1 MSFYDESIDLM
12 ELFKAA
18 EAGDVSAMI
27 QFVSYV
33 STMTTENDILQGLK
47 NKYIDNLVKEQN
59 AVGLIWKAEELLK
72 GELNEEVMQ
81 AVLAAFSLAAI
92 KGQLFAI
99 EEIGDLYFEGK
110 GVEQDWDIAHHI
122 FMTAINTQEGDTS
135 SLAFYKEGVIQE
147 YSENYEN
154 AMKLYYLA
162 FDVAGEWADMD
173 DNAILAKTAYQRL
186 KAWGYEI

>member
-1 MSFYDESIDLM
+1 MSFYDERTDLM

-18 EAGDVSAMI
+18 ESGDVSAMI

-33 STMTTENDILQGLK
+33 STMTSENEILQGLK
-47 NKYIDNLVKEQN
+47 TKYIDNLVKEQN
-59 AVGLIWKAEELLK
+59 AVGLIWKADEMLK

-81 AVLAAFSLAAI
+81 AVLAAYSLAAI
-92 KGQLFAI
+92 KGQLFAL

-122 FMTAINTQEGDTS
+122 FMTAINAQEGYTS

-147 YSENYEN
+147 CNEDYEH
-154 AMKLYYLA
+154 AMKLYILA
-162 FDVAGEWADMD
+162 VDAAGEWADLD
-173 DNAILAKTAYQRL
+173 DNAIMARSAYQRL
-186 KAWGYEI
+186 QSWGYEI

>member
-1 MSFYDESIDLM
+1 MSFYDERTDLM

-18 EAGDVSAMI
+18 ESGDVSAMI

-33 STMTTENDILQGLK
+33 STMTSENEILQGLK
-47 NKYIDNLVKEQN
+47 TKYIDNLVKEQN
-59 AVGLIWKAEELLK
+59 AVGLIWKADEMLK

-81 AVLAAFSLAAI
+81 AVLAAYSLAAI
-92 KGQLFAI
+92 KGQLFAL

-122 FMTAINTQEGDTS
+122 FMTAINTQEGYTS

-147 YSENYEN
+147 CNEDYEY
-154 AMKLYYLA
+154 AMKLYILA
-162 FDVAGEWADMD
+162 VDAAGEWADLD
-173 DNAILAKTAYQRL
+173 DNAIMARTAYQRL
-186 KAWGYEI
+186 QSWGYEI